1 MAIPSRVLGAGV
13 NSLATV
19 SICGDG
25 VSTATAAGTSAG
37 NATQITYVYTNV
49 DSAAV
54 GTGVRLPQ
62 TEAGATVIVKN
73 STANPITVYP
83 YDANS
88 SINNVG
94 FGTINPDCSAMFF
107 AVSNSLWEEL
117 QGFGRSVPILHY
129 GAFSDT
135 TTQTAASINTA
146 YGMVFNTTDSSN
158 GVSIGSPTSRLV
170 ADFQGVYNVQ
180 FSAQLD
186 KTSGGVGNIYIW
198 LRKNGTN
205 VPNTSTT
212 VAIQG
217 SAARTVAAW
226 NFITQLEP
234 TEYVELMWATDDTSV
249 RILAASATSVWPA
262 IPSVIATLTQ
272 VNNL

>member
-13 NSLATV
+13 DSLKTV

-25 VSTATAAGTSAG
+25 ISTATAAGTSAG
-37 NATQITYVYTNV
+37 NALQLTYVYTNV

-54 GTGVRLPQ
+54 GTGVRLPP
-62 TEAGATVIVKN
+62 TEMGETVIVKN

-83 YDANS
+83 YDTGS
-88 SINNVG
+88 SIDNAG
-94 FGTINPDCSAMFF
+94 SGTINADCSAMFF
-107 AVSNSLWEEL
+107 AVSNTLWEEL

-135 TTQTAASINTA
+135 TTQVAASIDVA

-170 ADFQGVYNVQ
+170 VANQGVYNVQ

-186 KTSGGVGNIYIW
+186 KTSGGAGNIYIW

-205 VPNTSTT
+205 VPNTATT
-212 VAIQG
+212 IAIQG
-217 SAARTVAAW
+217 TAARTVAAW
-226 NFITQLEP
+226 NFIIQLES
-234 TEYVELMWATDDTSV
+234 THYVELMWATDDTSV

>member
-13 NSLATV
+13 DSLKTV

-25 VSTATAAGTSAG
+25 ISTATATGTSAG
-37 NATQITYVYTNV
+37 NALQLTYVYTNV
-49 DSAAV
+49 NSAAV
-54 GTGVRLPQ
+54 GTGVRLPP
-62 TEAGATVIVKN
+62 TEMGETVIVKN

-83 YDANS
+83 YDAGS
-88 SINNVG
+88 SINNAG
-94 FGTINPDCSAMFF
+94 FGTINADCSAMFF
-107 AVSNSLWEEL
+107 AVSNTLWEEL

-135 TTQTAASINTA
+135 STQVAASIDTA
-146 YGMVFNTTDSSN
+146 YAMTFTTTDAAN
-158 GVSIGSPTSRLV
+158 GVSIGSPSSRLV
-170 ADFQGVYNVQ
+170 VANQGVYNVQ

-186 KTSGGVGNIYIW
+186 QTSGGTVNVYIW
-198 LRKNGTN
+198 LRKNGVN
-205 VPNTSTT
+205 VPNTAST
-212 VAIQG
+212 VALQG
-217 SAARTVAAW
+217 TAARLVAAW
-226 NFITQLEP
+226 NFIIQLEP
-234 TEYVELMWATDDTSV
+234 THYVELMWATDNTNA